1 MRAVVIWFL
10 VLAWPTA
17 ALAHGSER
25 GFVLLLPTGH
35 MIVGGSATVALTF
48 ILMALLPGRAALK
61 PFEWRLPFATLRAPD
76 PMIPSLLAA
85 LFLAFIITAGFL
97 GSRDP
102 LANPLPLTIWTIWWI
117 GVTLA
122 HAVFGPLWT
131 WINPW
136 SGPYRLLDAALG
148 HRLSRAP
155 PLTWPRWLGAW
166 PAIGLFVAF
175 AWFEL
180 IDPAPD
186 DPDRLAVAV
195 TIYWTIAFLGVC
207 LFGETVWFSR
217 AEPFS
222 LFFRFVSAL
231 SPFIAERVGD
241 EARPRWRV
249 ALALPGAG
257 LVARPPV
264 ELAQTFFLIGA
275 LATVSFDALSK
286 TFTWLSLG
294 NVNPLEFPGR
304 TEMIPQNTA
313 GLLIAVAVLA
323 LVYVVTVR
331 LGWELAGR
339 PEPLDHALGAFVHAI
354 LPISM
359 GFHLSHYLTA
369 LLVDSQYALAA
380 ASDPFGTGADWFGTR
395 DIYVV
400 TSFLSTLDGVSLIWF
415 VQTGAVVIGHILA
428 VVVAHAIAVKR
439 YGDAAIA
446 TRTQAPLA
454 IGMVGYTLFGLW
466 LLSTP
471 IAG

>member
-1 MRAVVIWFL
+1 MRAWL
-10 VLAWPTA
+10 TVLALCFWPTT
-17 ALAHGSER
+17 ALAHGTER

-35 MIVGGSATVALTF
+35 MIVGGAATVALTF
-48 ILMALLPGRAALK
+48 ILMALLPGRAALR
-61 PFEWRLPFATLRAPD
+61 PFEARWALMTVRPPSPVVISTLSAV
-76 PMIPSLLAA
+76 
-85 LFLAFIITAGFL
+85 FLAFLITAGFF

-102 LANPLPLTIWTIWWI
+102 LENPLPLTIWTLWWI

-122 HAVFGPLWT
+122 HAVLGPVWT
-131 WINPW
+131 YLNPW
-136 SGPYRLLDAALG
+136 TGPYRLLDAALG
-148 HRLSRAP
+148 GRLSRSP
-155 PLTWPRWLGAW
+155 PLKWPPALGAW
-166 PAIGLFVAF
+166 PAIALFVAF

-195 TIYWTIAFLGVC
+195 LVYWMIAFVGVV
-207 LFGETVWFSR
+207 LFGEDAWFAR

-222 LFFRFVSAL
+222 LFFRFVSGL
-231 SPFIAERVGD
+231 SPLIAAPADDTGRV
-241 EARPRWRV
+241 RLS
-249 ALALPGAG
+249 LALPGAG

-264 ELAQTFFLIGA
+264 ELAQAFFLLGA

-286 TFTWLSLG
+286 TFVWLSLG

-304 TEMIPQNTA
+304 TEMIPQNSA
-313 GLLIAVAVLA
+313 GLLIAVAA
-323 LVYVVTVR
+323 LIAIYVIAVR

-339 PEPLDHALGAFVHAI
+339 PEPLDKTLGAFVHAI
-354 LPISM
+354 LPISL

-395 DIYVV
+395 DIYVI
-400 TSFLSTLDGVSLIWF
+400 TSFLSTLDGVSSIWLT
-415 VQTGAVVIGHILA
+415 QTIAVVIGHVLA
-428 VVVAHAIAVKR
+428 VIVAHAIAIKR
-439 YGDAAIA
+439 YGDAAVA
-446 TRTQAPLA
+446 TKTQAPLA